1 MSEQS
6 VLILPD
12 HQERQQTRT
21 AARALAPVREPG
33 TPPTPAEM
41 LSAAVSQGAN
51 IETLERLIGL
61 SERWEANNARK
72 AFDAAI
78 SAAKAAI
85 PRIVKDKQGDTNRY
99 ATFANIAA
107 KVDPVLAENGLS
119 YRFRTSQ
126 AEKITVTCILS
137 HRDGHSEETTLS
149 APPDTGPR
157 RNPIQ
162 AIGSTLTYLQRY
174 SLVQALGLAVSDDDD
189 GRAAG
194 GGDTISEE
202 QIEKLRAAII
212 DTDSDLPAFLKFL
225 RVERLDDLAANE
237 FGRAMNALDAKK
249 RKGSADAR

>member
-1 MSEQS
+1 MSDQS

-21 AARALAPVREPG
+21 AARALAPLREPG
-33 TPPTPAEM
+33 SPPTPAEM
-41 LSAAVSQGAN
+41 LSAAVAQGAS

-78 SAAKAAI
+78 SEAKAEIPPIMKNARGHNDKKYANFAAI
-85 PRIVKDKQGDTNRY
+85 AGV
-99 ATFANIAA
+99 
-107 KVDPVLAENGLS
+107 VDPILSKHGLS
-119 YRFRTSQ
+119 YRFRTAQ
-126 AEKITVTCILS
+126 TDKISVTCVLS
-137 HRDGHSEETTLS
+137 HRAGHSEETTL
-149 APPDTGPR
+149 AGPADASGSK
-157 RNPIQ
+157 NAIQ

-174 SLVQALGLAVSDDDD
+174 SLVQALGLAVADDDD

-194 GGDTISEE
+194 GGAIGAE
-202 QIEKLRAAII
+202 QIETLRAAII

-225 RVERLDDLAANE
+225 RVERLDDLPAKE

-249 RKGSADAR
+249 RKGSTDAR

>member
-1 MSEQS
+1 MSDQS

-12 HQERQQTRT
+12 HQGRQQTRT
-21 AARALAPVREPG
+21 AARALTPIREPG

-41 LSAAVSQGAN
+41 LSAAVAQGAS

-78 SAAKAAI
+78 SAAKASI

-126 AEKITVTCILS
+126 SEKITVTCILS

-174 SLVQALGLAVSDDDD
+174 SLVQALGLAVADDDD

-194 GGDTISEE
+194 TGDTISEQQE
-202 QIEKLRAAII
+202 ETLRGAIM
-212 DTDSDLPAFLKFL
+212 DADADLPKFL
-225 RVERLDDLAANE
+225 AYFKVGALAE
-237 FGRAMNALDAKK
+237 LPSKDFQRAIDAIKRSAAKRGNA
-249 RKGSADAR
+249 